1 MTVFYDINKQ
11 RWVAQVGGF
20 TDRPKKRTRFADT
33 EHDALLAEQQLKAE
47 RNQLKAA
54 QTADRK
60 SADLAGYCTDADEF
74 SLIHWIRYTTENKWR
89 SGEGTMAAN
98 AMRVATRTDPKTDI
112 RRIDLDWC
120 EAFVRMC
127 RDKHNLGDP
136 TIQNHLNA
144 LFVVLKQANRRG
156 AIDRVPLRPEGLEE
170 SVPSDFIPEDHW
182 VDALIEELGRQTY
195 ARPRNRRS
203 IQLFCMFLRMTGVRT
218 REALRLQWS
227 DVSMTRLTLK
237 LRHKPRDGQ
246 KIKNKQ
252 THELP
257 IMPELESLFIE
268 LKKLNPERPF
278 PFNYHLWWEHFAAAR
293 ELVVCNLRLP
303 ESVLQDWVGH
313 RFRAMCITE
322 LADAGWEAF
331 DIMSWANHSDI
342 RMSQRYVT
350 KSAKRLSRLRNLR
363 QSQPLQSSQLVAA
376 TCNPCNQHQTSVS
389 D

>member
-1 MTVFYDINKQ
+1 MTVFYDLNKEK
-11 RWVAQVGGF
+11 WVAQVGGF
-20 TDRPKKRTRFADT
+20 PDRPKKRTRFADS
-33 EHDALLAEQQLKAE
+33 EHDALRAEQQLKIE

-54 QTADRK
+54 QSADQK
-60 SADLAGYCTDADEF
+60 SADLDSYCTDATEF
-74 SLIHWIRYTTENKWR
+74 SLIYWVRYTTETKWHA
-89 SGEGTMAAN
+89 GEGTMAAN
-98 AMRVATRTDPKTDI
+98 ALLVAKRTDPQTDI
-112 RRIDLDWC
+112 RRIDLEWC

-127 RDKHNLGDP
+127 RDQRKLSDP

-170 SVPSDFIPEDHW
+170 SVPSDFIPEDQW
-182 VDALIEELGRQTY
+182 VEALIEELGKQTY
-195 ARPRNRRS
+195 LRPRNRRS
-203 IQLFCMFLRMTGVRT
+203 VQLFCQFLRMTGVRT

-237 LRHKPRDGQ
+237 LKHQPRAGQ
-246 KIKNKQ
+246 KIKNKK

-293 ELVVCNLRLP
+293 ELVVCKLRLP
-303 ESVLQDWVGH
+303 ESVLKDWTGH

-331 DIMSWANHSDI
+331 DIASWANHSDI

-350 KSAKRLSRLRNLR
+350 KSTKRLARLRNLM
-363 QSQPLQSSQLVAA
+363 QSQSLQPLQQVAVQPQPVQPASNSS
-376 TCNPCNQHQTSVS
+376 S
-389 D
+389 